1 MKCDGF
7 LVRNVLSLKH
17 YDGDVEDLDLNFTA
31 VVSEFGQSKVCPHT
45 THFTFLISMNP
56 PSPSKHI

>member
-1 MKCDGF
+1 MVF

-31 VVSEFGQSKVCPHT
+31 VVSEFGQSKVCPPNPHT